1 MGNANAGGSIVVHAP
16 HAVHRAVWQSRDL
29 SRWLDCRVGKHFSE
43 ADDRAARDPEKLK
56 QMQRLF
62 DSGGRPPANLRSVRV

>member
-1 MGNANAGGSIVVHAP
+1 
-16 HAVHRAVWQSRDL
+16 
-29 SRWLDCRVGKHFSE
+29 VGKHFSE

-62 DSGGRPPANLRSVRV
+62 ASGVRPLANLRSVRV